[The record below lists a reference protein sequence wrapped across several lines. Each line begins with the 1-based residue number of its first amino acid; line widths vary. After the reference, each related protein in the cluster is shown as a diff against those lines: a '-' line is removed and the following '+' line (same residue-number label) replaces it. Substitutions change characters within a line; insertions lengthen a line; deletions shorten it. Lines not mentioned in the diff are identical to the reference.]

1 MEQLYKHPKHYVA
14 VDCVIF
20 GYMEGELK
28 LLLYPRAF
36 TPHQGEWSLI
46 GGFLQEGEDLDAAAK
61 RVLSIRA
68 GMNDIYME
76 EVGCFSAINRDSA
89 SRVVSVAY
97 YALVDIEK
105 QDIEVLNAHN
115 SVWWSIDELPEMVF
129 DHEEIVEKAMETLQ
143 TRANEK
149 LLGKELLPEM
159 FTLLQLRNVYEAI
172 FRRPLELANFRKKI
186 LSLDVLERLNIKNK
200 TESRKGAYYYTFK
213 EEESDRILDRIVK
226 TT

>member
-1 MEQLYKHPKHYVA
+1 MEQFYQHPQHYVA

-20 GYMEGELK
+20 GYMDGELK

-36 TPHQGEWSLI
+36 TPHKGEWSLM
-46 GGFLQEGEDLDAAAK
+46 GGFLQQGEDLDDAAK

-68 GMNDIYME
+68 GLEDIYLE

-105 QDIEVLNAHN
+105 QDVNKLQAHG
-115 SVWWSIDELPEMVF
+115 SEWWSIDELPEMVF
-129 DHEEIVEKAMETLQ
+129 DHRDIVEKAMYTLQ

-149 LLGKELLPEM
+149 LLGKELLPEL

-186 LSLDVLERLNIKNK
+186 LSLDVLERQDIKNK

-213 EEESDRILDRIVK
+213 QEEEGRILDRIVK